1 MGRIA
6 RPIQIFN
13 RKITMMPTDR
23 TKRFEDTPGA
33 IFFKEATGADYA
45 NPAEF
50 MQACIGWFR
59 TPVHVRLG
67 VGQNE
72 LAGLLGVDE
81 RNFRRWLSKGEDAL
95 GGMPDSV
102 QRQLIFFLRYP
113 AVFNQYR
120 GFIKRGEHLV

>member
-1 MGRIA
+1 
-6 RPIQIFN
+6 
-13 RKITMMPTDR
+13 MPTER
-23 TKRFEDTPGA
+23 TARFEDA
-33 IFFKEATGADYA
+33 LASRFYIAATGADYA

-50 MQACIGWFR
+50 MQACMAWWQ
-59 TPVHVRLG
+59 TPVHERLG
-67 VGQNE
+67 VSQNE

-81 RNFRRWLSKGEDAL
+81 RNFRRWQSTGADKL

-102 QRQLIFFLRYP
+102 QRQLMFFLRYP